1 LTVRVWIA
9 HLQNIPT
16 AESGVCVAGRVAAA
30 LKGWASPGYMSVASP
45 TDDAAVPV
53 WVPAVAPVVGPKQ
66 FGSKLNAHH
75 SDNII
80 QTHRSFAPVIVT
92 EPKPGSWVFDFGQNM
107 AGQSELRVK
116 NCPVGTVISLQHT
129 EILYPSGVVH
139 DSFCERPKYWLC
151 NLRQFANYTCS
162 GAEPVETYRVAFI
175 SMGFRYVQMVG
186 YPVRYRPLSHAL
198 DVADSAECAGHP
210 DGRLADCS
218 LRP

>member
-1 LTVRVWIA
+1 MA
-9 HLQNIPT
+9 
-16 AESGVCVAGRVAAA
+16 
-30 LKGWASPGYMSVASP
+30 VASP

-80 QTHRSFAPVIVT
+80 QSHESFAPVNVT

-116 NCPVGTVISLQHT
+116 NCPVGTIISLQHT
-129 EILYPSGVVH
+129 EILYPSGLVH

-186 YPVRYRPLSHAL
+186 YPVRCRPLS
-198 DVADSAECAGHP
+198 
-210 DGRLADCS
+210 
-218 LRP
+218 LRIGYG

>member
-1 LTVRVWIA
+1 MQTLTSGSRARPHALRARSKGEDPNKVRDFVYRV
-9 HLQNIPT
+9 T
-16 AESGVCVAGRVAAA
+16 ARGLEQQ
-30 LKGWASPGYMSVASP
+30 LKDACEEATRSVA
-45 TDDAAVPV
+45 
-53 WVPAVAPVVGPKQ
+53 
-66 FGSKLNAHH
+66 
-75 SDNII
+75 
-80 QTHRSFAPVIVT
+80 R
-92 EPKPGSWVFDFGQNM
+92 
-107 AGQSELRVK
+107 
-116 NCPVGTVISLQHT
+116 SLQHT
-129 EILYPSGVVH
+129 EILYPSGLVH